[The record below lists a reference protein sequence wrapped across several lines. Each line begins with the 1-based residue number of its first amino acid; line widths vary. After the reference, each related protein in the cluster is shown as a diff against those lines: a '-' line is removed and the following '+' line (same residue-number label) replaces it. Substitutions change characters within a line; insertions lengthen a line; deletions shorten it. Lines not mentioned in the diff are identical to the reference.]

1 MSHPLF
7 DVARR
12 QLSIAHHNGERAR
25 RFALDPPKA
34 RWYAVYRSA
43 RLATRGLSYLP
54 HSRRLFMTG
63 LLIIFVAFALAFCDH
78 LRRLNS

>member
-43 RLATRGLSYLP
+43 RLATRGL
-54 HSRRLFMTG
+54 
-63 LLIIFVAFALAFCDH
+63 VAHQERALTLAFRTYHIRGDC
-78 LRRLNS
+78 S